1 MGLSRL
7 IVEAVLVYLYNFAA
21 IDNLAFAPGSCHTIP
36 KVAIPSKAF
45 VKKYKFTIYPEDV
58 TSRVTEGS
66 NFEFRCEYEKGSTKI
81 KWFRRRRL
89 NGTEFE
95 DTVPEN
101 LITVRTTPQKS
112 VEVYRIPRVSINDAG
127 VYRCGVDGK
136 NNRIISS
143 KIRILEVIERRAAK
157 FKSVKNFFHFN
168 ETKKA
173 EITLLVEEFPF
184 PNITCYKDGKEII
197 CCIGKKMKVS
207 RNFNFSTC
215 EQDQYGLNGVPQLV
229 IESISFVKDDGNYTC
244 AATTNNP
251 PGRDVVSFY
260 VNVGVPP
267 PISTGNSKY
276 FTARHN
282 TEGKI
287 KCMIRWSNPRPNIT
301 WYQQIVINSSEP
313 VSNNWTLSL
322 YKSSFKKGKNK
333 GQYKSILKIPWSE
346 DEGSM
351 LFRCVAQNIH
361 GNDSRMFMFIRYGD
375 NFDPFKVF
383 PSGEVILN
391 ENEDFMAICRVD
403 VLIRDNIAFYK
414 ENPRREVI
422 NNERTNITISRNP
435 QYRNVTMKIRNINI
449 NDSGTYRCSEKNAL
463 SNERAVVTLNVRE
476 FHPPIIY
483 GMKDSTMDQFK
494 DDNIELI
501 CNVSGNPQ
509 PKVIWSRNG
518 EEINGETITNC
529 NSQVPKYYFK
539 NDGTTLIICGVDI
552 SQSGNYTCFAE
563 NQLGNVT
570 ATFFLNVTDH
580 RQPDSLAR
588 SGGDLSTGSIVGL
601 VIGAIVLLF
610 IVGAVIFFLNG
621 KQKRKQHKNQ
631 YILPPENYSSD
642 QKHLPMKTVAD

>member
-1 MGLSRL
+1 
-7 IVEAVLVYLYNFAA
+7 
-21 IDNLAFAPGSCHTIP
+21 
-36 KVAIPSKAF
+36 
-45 VKKYKFTIYPEDV
+45 
-58 TSRVTEGS
+58 
-66 NFEFRCEYEKGSTKI
+66 
-81 KWFRRRRL
+81 
-89 NGTEFE
+89 
-95 DTVPEN
+95 
-101 LITVRTTPQKS
+101 
-112 VEVYRIPRVSINDAG
+112 
-127 VYRCGVDGK
+127 
-136 NNRIISS
+136 
-143 KIRILEVIERRAAK
+143 
-157 FKSVKNFFHFN
+157 
-168 ETKKA
+168 
-173 EITLLVEEFPF
+173 
-184 PNITCYKDGKEII
+184 
-197 CCIGKKMKVS
+197 
-207 RNFNFSTC
+207 
-215 EQDQYGLNGVPQLV
+215 
-229 IESISFVKDDGNYTC
+229 
-244 AATTNNP
+244 
-251 PGRDVVSFY
+251 
-260 VNVGVPP
+260 
-267 PISTGNSKY
+267 
-276 FTARHN
+276 
-282 TEGKI
+282 
-287 KCMIRWSNPRPNIT
+287 MIRWSNPRPNIT

-375 NFDPFKVF
+375 NFDLFKVF

-422 NNERTNITISRNP
+422 NNERTDVTISRNP

-463 SNERAVVTLNVRE
+463 SNEYVAVTLNVRE

-483 GMKDSTMDQFK
+483 GMKDSTMDLFK

-529 NSQVPKYYFK
+529 NSQVPNYYFK

-570 ATFFLNVTDH
+570 ATVYLNVT
-580 RQPDSLAR
+580 
-588 SGGDLSTGSIVGL
+588 G
-601 VIGAIVLLF
+601 
-610 IVGAVIFFLNG
+610 N
-621 KQKRKQHKNQ
+621 
-631 YILPPENYSSD
+631 
-642 QKHLPMKTVAD
+642 